1 MPNLYGPDLRE
12 IAQMQLDAAILFE
25 QVANALKLI
34 GEQYLTR
41 VYGLVSRRF
50 HLADWDAS
58 ITRKLQAI
66 DRTYSRLAD
75 RAAARRMEMLEWI
88 IIILIEVQ
96 RVGSSCRNRSRAARN
111 AASRSASDPTTR
123 AGSGSGQW
131 IRRTW
136 PGTTGHTSSAQSVT
150 TVSTAVRAMSDSPL
164 ARCREMSMPTSAS
177 AATASGCSGPG
188 AEPALWQW

>member
-1 MPNLYGPDLRE
+1 MPSPSRPPSPPSPRSPTTSGATNCCSPTRAATSSRSWPRSETPRLGPGLPTSSRITLSLKFSASPPPAILPCARLTMPHLYGPDLRE
-12 IAQMQLDAAILFE
+12 IAQLQLDAAILFE

-34 GEQYLTR
+34 GEHYLTR

-88 IIILIEVQ
+88 IIILIAIEIAVS
-96 RVGSSCRNRSRAARN
+96 VGPSLVAR
-111 AASRSASDPTTR
+111 
-123 AGSGSGQW
+123 
-131 IRRTW
+131 
-136 PGTTGHTSSAQSVT
+136 
-150 TVSTAVRAMSDSPL
+150 
-164 ARCREMSMPTSAS
+164 
-177 AATASGCSGPG
+177 
-188 AEPALWQW
+188 